1 MTLVSQREEPTL
13 TLIRPEFK
21 GDSLV
26 ISIQEP
32 SGGFDQDE
40 VRDTVSRMTATTI
53 VTPLEPRKEDI
64 SQWSKVQVHMFGK
77 TLEALDLGEQ
87 AATFFSEFLG
97 FPCRFV
103 YKSPDEVRPVKEHSP
118 GVAEIGYQPEMAF
131 ADQFPILALSEESM
145 GEINRHIENPV
156 SVVNFRANLII
167 QGCRE
172 PFEEDKWCEVD
183 IGGITYYF
191 TCRCPR
197 CSMPNINVETAVK
210 DKLQPQKTL
219 QSIRRVDQGKMA
231 KYKACVGM
239 NVVPSKTSGVLRV
252 GDALVVKSTY
262 QGERLRTGEER
273 WITSQE

>member
-1 MTLVSQREEPTL
+1 MTLVSQREEPRL
-13 TLIRPEFK
+13 TLVRPEFK

-32 SGGFDQDE
+32 PGGFEQSE
-40 VRDTVSRMTATTI
+40 IRDTVANMTTAVLI
-53 VTPLEPRKEDI
+53 TPLEPRSNDYAKT
-64 SQWSKVQVHMFGK
+64 QVHMFGK
-77 TLEALDLGEQ
+77 DLEGLDLGDE

-103 YKSPDEVRPVKEHSP
+103 HKSPDEVRPVKEHSP

-131 ADQFPILALSEESM
+131 ADQFPILALSEESIQD
-145 GEINRHIENPV
+145 INARLDNPV
-156 SVVNFRANLII
+156 SVINFRANLII
-167 QGCRE
+167 EGCSE

-210 DKLQPQKTL
+210 DKMQPQKTL
-219 QSIRRVDQGKMA
+219 QSIRRVDRGKMA

-239 NVVPSKTSGVLRV
+239 NVVPSKTSGSLRV
-252 GDALVVKSTY
+252 GDAVIVKSVY